1 MDAESIL
8 SGLNSDQRAA
18 VLHDHEVGA
27 QLLIL
32 AGAGSGKTSV
42 LTKRIQYRILCG
54 VAPEKI
60 LALTFT
66 AKAAA
71 EMRERVQKLFP
82 NAGVRLCTF
91 HSLALHMLKSFIPES
106 DGRDGDGAR
115 PAYQLLGFNKVPVP
129 TECADREFLQKLS
142 KLKMKTGSLNREN
155 LFSDSIPRTLLEKVK
170 PLREEVLRS
179 GKVVFDDLIYLAIH
193 LLETHETACE
203 FFREQWKEILVDEYQ
218 DINPTQYRLVKNLL
232 GDRKALFVVGDDD
245 QAIYGFR
252 GADIGNINRFCQD
265 FKESTLIRLEWNYRS
280 VPKVLHLANEIFRN
294 KPIHLQ
300 KVLRAGN
307 SRGSGGNPL
316 YRENR
321 KPEVW
326 ESDNPVEEMQK
337 VVASIKELRQGYD
350 LEWKN
355 FAILVR
361 YNRQRLYYEQ
371 ALRDYGL
378 PVAGEVADSGGEE
391 NETSSLENG
400 IHVETVHASKG
411 LQYAVVYYAGL
422 AEKLTPGECTGTR
435 RQRRSQLEEERRLY
449 YVGVTRA
456 EACLILLYCKQR
468 HWKGRLRKF
477 RRSRFLPKK
486 VSQTDFAMPF
496 FLFKIWVILTV
507 FGYMCLQMLKVPFV
521 LIRYGKNSKVWVDK
535 KIQDFGGFCMRRL
548 RVDLEVNDQA
558 KLGAVDWT
566 RPVFVIGNHSSF
578 ADIPI
583 VFLSIQKTIGF
594 VAKQTLGRI
603 PFLHFWMVKIGCVFI
618 DRSSGS
624 AAKAI
629 RKAIAERGVAPRIF
643 IFPEGSRSKDGKL
656 GQFKSGAFRFAG
668 ENDGII
674 LPLTIRNSGFVWER
688 RKDSKRVKVT
698 VTILDPVDVAAMKAV
713 EGFDMKKDLTHMLHE
728 KMEAAL

>member
-1 MDAESIL
+1 MDAQSIL

-18 VLHDHEVGA
+18 VLHDHEAHA

-54 VAPEKI
+54 VQPEKI

-91 HSLALHMLKSFIPES
+91 HSLALYMLKQEVPSS
-106 DGRDGDGAR
+106 TGVNV
-115 PAYQLLGFNKVPVP
+115 PAYKLLGFEKMPVP
-129 TECADREFLQKLS
+129 TESADREFLQKLS
-142 KLKMKTGSLNREN
+142 RLKLKTGTLNREN
-155 LFSDSIPRTLLEKVK
+155 LFSDGFSRQMMEKIK
-170 PLREEVLRS
+170 PLRDEILGS
-179 GKVVFDDLIYLAIH
+179 GKVVFEDLIYLAIR
-193 LLETHETACE
+193 LLETDEIACD
-203 FFREQWKEILVDEYQ
+203 FFRQQWTEILVDEYQ
-218 DINPTQYRLVKNLL
+218 DINPTQYRMVKNLL
-232 GDRKALFVVGDDD
+232 GSRKSLFVVGDDD

-252 GADIGNINRFCQD
+252 GADIGNINRFCED

-280 VPKVLHLANEIFRN
+280 VPKVLHLANEIFKS

-307 SRGSGGNPL
+307 PRGSGGNPL
-316 YRENR
+316 FQENR

-326 ESDNPVEEMQK
+326 ESENPVEEMQK
-337 VVASIKELRQGYD
+337 VIASIKELREGYD

-371 ALRDYGL
+371 ALRDYGI
-378 PVAGEVADSGGEE
+378 PVAGDGVPAEE
-391 NETSSLENG
+391 NAQRETQENG
-400 IHVETVHASKG
+400 VHVETVHASKG

-422 AEKLTPGECTGTR
+422 AEKLTPGECIGTR
-435 RQRRSQLEEERRLY
+435 KQRKAQLEEERRLY

-456 EACLILLYCKQR
+456 EAYLILLYCKKR

-477 RRSRFLPKK
+477 RRSRFLPPKK
-486 VSQTDFAMPF
+486 SQADSVMPF

-507 FGYMCLQMLKVPFV
+507 FGYMCVQMLKVPFV
-521 LIRYGKNSKVWVDK
+521 LLRYGKNAEVWVDR
-535 KIQDFGGFCMRRL
+535 KIQEFGNFCMARL
-548 RVDLEVNDQA
+548 RVDLEVENQA
-558 KLGAVDWT
+558 RLGAVDWT

-603 PFLHFWMVKIGCVFI
+603 PFLHFWMVKIGCIFI
-618 DRSSGS
+618 DRTSGN
-624 AAKAI
+624 AAAAI
-629 RKAIAERGVAPRIF
+629 RKAIAQRSPAPRIF
-643 IFPEGSRSKDGKL
+643 IFPEGSRSKTGKL
-656 GQFKSGAFRFAG
+656 GPFKSGAFRFAS

-674 LPLTIRNSGFVWER
+674 LPVVILNSGFVWER
-688 RKDSKRVKVT
+688 RRDSRRVKV
-698 VTILDPVDVAAMKAV
+698 VVKILDPVDLALAKKQ
-713 EGFDMKKDLTHMLHE
+713 EGFDLKRDVMFALRD
-728 KMEAAL
+728 KMEASL

>member
-8 SGLNSDQRAA
+8 AGLNSDQRAA

-71 EMRERVQKLFP
+71 EMRERVQALFP

-91 HSLALHMLKSFIPES
+91 HSLALHMLKSEVPC
-106 DGRDGDGAR
+106 DGDSTKIIK
-115 PAYQLLGFNKVPVP
+115 AYELLGFEKMPVP
-129 TECADREFLQKLS
+129 TESADREFLQKLS
-142 KLKMKTGSLNREN
+142 KLKMKSGSLCREN
-155 LFSDSIPRTLLEKVK
+155 LFSDGFSRQVLERIK

-179 GKVVFDDLIYLAIH
+179 GMVVFEDLIYLAIH
-193 LLETHETACE
+193 LLETHGPACD
-203 FFREQWKEILVDEYQ
+203 FFREQWTEILVDEYQ

-232 GDRKALFVVGDDD
+232 GERKSLFVVGDDD

-252 GADIGNINRFCQD
+252 GADIGNINRFCED
-265 FKESTLIRLEWNYRS
+265 FRESTLIRLEWNYRS

-294 KPIHLQ
+294 KPLHLQ

-307 SRGSGGNPL
+307 PKGSGGNPL
-316 YRENR
+316 YQENR

-326 ESDNPVEEMQK
+326 TSDNPVEEMQK

-350 LEWKN
+350 LKWKN

-361 YNRQRLYYEQ
+361 YNRQRLYYEE
-371 ALRDYGL
+371 ALRDYGI
-378 PVAGEVADSGGEE
+378 PVAGDVVETDGEG
-391 NETSSLENG
+391 NEESSVEDG
-400 IHVETVHASKG
+400 VHVETVHASKG

-422 AEKLTPGECTGTR
+422 GERLTPGECTGSR
-435 RQRRSQLEEERRLY
+435 KQRRAQLEEERRLY

-456 EACLILLYCKQR
+456 EAYLILLYCKQR

-477 RRSRFLPKK
+477 RRSRFLPKQ

-521 LIRYGKNSKVWVDK
+521 LLCYGKKSGVWVDK
-535 KIQDFGGFCMRRL
+535 KIQDFGAFCMRRL
-548 RVDLEVNDQA
+548 RVDLEVENQA
-558 KLGAVDWT
+558 KLGSVDWN

-629 RKAIAERGVAPRIF
+629 RKAIAERGQAPRIF

-656 GQFKSGAFRFAG
+656 GQFKSGAFRFAS

-674 LPLTIRNSGFVWER
+674 LPLTISNSGFVWER
-688 RKDSKRVKVT
+688 RKDSKRVKVI
-698 VTILDPVDVAAMKAV
+698 VKILDPVDVAAMKKV
-713 EGFDMKKDLTHMLHE
+713 EGFDLKHDLSTMLRD